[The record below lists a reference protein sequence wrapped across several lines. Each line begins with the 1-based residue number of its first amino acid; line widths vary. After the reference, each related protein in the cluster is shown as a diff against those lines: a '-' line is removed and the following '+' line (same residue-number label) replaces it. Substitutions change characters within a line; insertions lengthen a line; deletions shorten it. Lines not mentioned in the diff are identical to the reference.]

1 MTPRTPRGC
10 IFLLSLASILIGGC
24 QSGAISDKNLT
35 FLGPDQAME
44 EVQGRKRLLGLAGES
59 AGVWVDA
66 RASEAFRAGHIPG
79 AINLPLDR
87 VNADHKSL
95 NAFDVLVVYGESY
108 SDPKAEALS
117 KRLMELGHATVY
129 TLRGGMQAWT
139 TAGNATNSGE

>member
-10 IFLLSLASILIGGC
+10 ILVLGLASLLIGGC
-24 QSGAISDKNLT
+24 SSTGISDKDLT

-44 EVQGRKRLLGLAGES
+44 EVQGHKRLLGLAGES
-59 AGVWVDA
+59 SGAWVDVRPA
-66 RASEAFRAGHIPG
+66 EAFKAGHIPG

-87 VNADHKSL
+87 VNADHGELSKYD
-95 NAFDVLVVYGESY
+95 ALVVYGESY

-117 KRLMELGHATVY
+117 KRLIQLGHESVF

-139 TAGNATNSGE
+139 TAGNTTETGE